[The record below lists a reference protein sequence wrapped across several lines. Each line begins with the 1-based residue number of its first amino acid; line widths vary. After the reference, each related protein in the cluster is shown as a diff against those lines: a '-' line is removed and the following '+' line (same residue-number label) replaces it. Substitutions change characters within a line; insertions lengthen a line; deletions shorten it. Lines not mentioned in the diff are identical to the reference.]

1 MSKLGVGVGV
11 QLHPQAT
18 TIGALRDAWIQ
29 TDDTGVD
36 SIFVWDHFYPLYGD
50 PDATH
55 FECWSLL
62 AAIASTTKSSAVR
75 GARDAG

>member
-1 MSKLGVGVGV
+1 MSKLRVGG
-11 QLHPQAT
+11 QLHPPAT

-29 TDDTGVD
+29 TDDMGVD

-55 FECWSLL
+55 FGCWSLL
-62 AAIASTTKSSAVR
+62 AAIASTTKQRSSGR
-75 GARDAG
+75 S